1 MKEMRASDFKARCL
15 AVIDEVEITREHV
28 VVTKRGKA
36 KAKLVPM
43 EADNSDIF
51 GFMAGDFDI
60 VGDIESP
67 AVPLKD
73 WKILKK

>member
-1 MKEMRASDFKARCL
+1 MKKMRASDFKARCL
-15 AVIDEVEITREHV
+15 AIIDDVQSTGEHV
-28 VVTKRGKA
+28 VVTKRGKPVA
-36 KAKLVPM
+36 KMVPV
-43 EADNSDIF
+43 ETDNSDIF

-67 AVPLKD
+67 AVPPKD